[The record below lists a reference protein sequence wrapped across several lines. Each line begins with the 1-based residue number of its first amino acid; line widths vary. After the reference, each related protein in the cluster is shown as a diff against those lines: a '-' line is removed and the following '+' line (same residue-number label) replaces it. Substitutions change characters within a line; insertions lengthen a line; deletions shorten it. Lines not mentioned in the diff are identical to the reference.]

1 MTNERLKMWI
11 DLGKWS
17 IVSVGLVLMT
27 KIIDTGFKDREV
39 GMKEITTYDRY
50 TKLITDHNRI
60 AERRMLA
67 QFFANVSPSDEIRK
81 GWQRYYEEINKEY
94 LVHQDSLR
102 LKEIRLQNLQNI
114 QPTKNEMSILLK
126 NTNTI
131 KKLNEEIEKI
141 KVELTIRDEQKLKLE
156 SSE

>member
-67 QFFANVSPSDEIRK
+67 QFFANVSPSEEIRK
-81 GWQRYYEEINKEY
+81 GWERYYEQVNKEY
-94 LVHQDSLR
+94 IAHQDSLKA
-102 LKEIRLQNLQNI
+102 KEIRLQNLQI
-114 QPTKNEMSILLK
+114 VQATKNEK
-126 NTNTI
+126 NNS
-131 KKLNEEIEKI
+131 KKIEILNEEIDKI
-141 KVELTIRDEQKLKLE
+141 KEELTIRKIHQVQE
-156 SSE
+156 

>member
-67 QFFANVSPSDEIRK
+67 QFFANVSPSEEIRK
-81 GWQRYYEEINKEY
+81 GWERYYEEVNKEY
-94 LVHQDSLR
+94 IAHQDSLKA
-102 LKEIRLQNLQNI
+102 KEIRLQNLQI
-114 QPTKNEMSILLK
+114 VQATKNEK
-126 NTNTI
+126 NNS
-131 KKLNEEIEKI
+131 KKIEILNEEIDKI
-141 KVELTIRDEQKLKLE
+141 KEELTIRKIHQVQE
-156 SSE
+156 

>member
-27 KIIDTGFKDREV
+27 KIIDTGFRDREV
-39 GMKEITTYDRY
+39 GLKEVTTYDRY
-50 TKLITDHNRI
+50 TKLITDNNRL

-94 LVHQDSLR
+94 LVHQDSLKT
-102 LKEIRLQNLQNI
+102 KEIRLQNLQSA
-114 QPTKNEMSILLK
+114 QPIPGEKNKSAIK
-126 NTNTI
+126 NSATI
-131 KKLNEEIEKI
+131 EKLNKEIEKL
-141 KVELTIRDEQKLKLE
+141 KEDLTIRELNQVQK
-156 SSE
+156 